1 MAVTNMWP
9 IKGKVSTLVNYI
21 ENPEKT
27 SAQNVKNVL
36 SYIEDDNKT
45 EKMLYVTGINC
56 EPAIAAKQ
64 FNQTKQIWGKEGG
77 RAAYHG
83 YQSFREGEVD
93 AETAHRIGVEL
104 ARRLWG
110 DRFEVVVATHLNTGH
125 YHNHFCLNSVS
136 FADGYKYHDTKEDIK
151 RMRDTSDAICREHD
165 LSIEEAPRIDQN
177 RRRNY
182 REWKDQWEGNPTLR
196 SKIRADMDAAIAC
209 SRTEREFASVMRDMG
224 YQFILES
231 ETGKWLKYPKIR
243 LPGSNR
249 CVRLKTLG
257 PGYDIDDYRPR
268 IVRNTLMPADPFA
281 DLDNIPLK
289 SKIDRSVSRLERAG
303 LRVVITYHGM
313 QLKACV
319 IRRKYREYPPELVK
333 DIRKLDRYVKLQE
346 FTRKNK
352 LDTLQQI
359 ESMKREL
366 RRQISVI
373 AERREE
379 CRNYAK
385 YWERHNVPVYV
396 NIWKQAAK
404 EKTDQM
410 KPLYQELRMCDE
422 LMKTGPLARANAIAL
437 VQQRVREEERRRLRK
452 ELEKARPT
460 YNHVR

>member
-1 MAVTNMWP
+1 
-9 IKGKVSTLVNYI
+9 
-21 ENPEKT
+21 
-27 SAQNVKNVL
+27 
-36 SYIEDDNKT
+36 
-45 EKMLYVTGINC
+45 
-56 EPAIAAKQ
+56 
-64 FNQTKQIWGKEGG
+64 
-77 RAAYHG
+77 
-83 YQSFREGEVD
+83 
-93 AETAHRIGVEL
+93 
-104 ARRLWG
+104 
-110 DRFEVVVATHLNTGH
+110 
-125 YHNHFCLNSVS
+125 
-136 FADGYKYHDTKEDIK
+136 
-151 RMRDTSDAICREHD
+151 MRDTSDEICREHD
-165 LSIEEAPRIDQN
+165 LSIEEAPKIDQN

-257 PGYDIDDYRPR
+257 PSYDIDDYRPR
-268 IVRNTLMPADPFA
+268 ILRNTLMPVDPFA
-281 DLDNIPLK
+281 DLDNIPLQ
-289 SKIDRSVSRLERAG
+289 SKIDRSISRLERAG
-303 LRVVITYHGM
+303 LRVVLTYHGL

-319 IRRKYREYPPELVK
+319 IRRKYREYPPELVQ
-333 DIRKLDRYVKLQE
+333 DIRKLDRCVKLKE
-346 FTRKNK
+346 FCRKNR
-352 LDTLQQI
+352 LDTPQQV
-359 ESMKREL
+359 ESMKKEI

-379 CRNYAK
+379 CRNNAK

-396 NIWKQAAK
+396 NIWKQAVK

-410 KPLYQELRMCDE
+410 KPLYRELRMCDE